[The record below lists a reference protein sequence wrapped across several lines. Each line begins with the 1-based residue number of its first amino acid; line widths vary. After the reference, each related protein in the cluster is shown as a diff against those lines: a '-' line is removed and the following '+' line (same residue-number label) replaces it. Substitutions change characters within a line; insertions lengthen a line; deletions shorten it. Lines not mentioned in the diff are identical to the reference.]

1 MIQLYIFVLTL
12 LDEETPLPV
21 NGECYPRAMCPSPP
35 PPILEPYENNHFN
48 DETDDEEIVAN
59 VINNHVAVIPEGNA
73 VRQHLLTI
81 TTNVNRD
88 TDELSKQEL
97 LDIKQ
102 HNAKVRK
109 LLFIEVK
116 RPGQSKY
123 ISYFNG
129 ASFAF
134 RKIVSKSKCLIKNL
148 SMYLY

>member
-1 MIQLYIFVLTL
+1 
-12 LDEETPLPV
+12 
-21 NGECYPRAMCPSPP
+21 MCPSPP
-35 PPILEPYENNHFN
+35 PPILEPYENHFN
-48 DETDDEEIVAN
+48 DETDEDEIMPN
-59 VINNHVAVIPEGNA
+59 DICNHIPVIQEGNG

-81 TTNVNRD
+81 TTNVDQDMN
-88 TDELSKQEL
+88 ELSKQEL

-123 ISYFNG
+123 TSYFIG

-134 RKIVSKSKCLIKNL
+134 
-148 SMYLY
+148 

>member
-1 MIQLYIFVLTL
+1 MFYYIC
-12 LDEETPLPV
+12 LDEETLLQI

-35 PPILEPYENNHFN
+35 PPILEPYENNFN
-48 DETDDEEIVAN
+48 DDTDDEEIVPEY
-59 VINNHVAVIPEGNA
+59 ISNHVPVIPEGNA

-81 TTNVNRD
+81 TANMNEEI
-88 TDELSKQEL
+88 DELSKQEL
-97 LDIKQ
+97 IDIKQ
-102 HNAKVRK
+102 HNSKVRK

-134 RKIVSKSKCLIKNL
+134 
-148 SMYLY
+148 

>member
-1 MIQLYIFVLTL
+1 
-12 LDEETPLPV
+12 
-21 NGECYPRAMCPSPP
+21 MCPSPP
-35 PPILEPYENNHFN
+35 PPILEPYENNFN
-48 DETDDEEIVAN
+48 DETDEDEIMPN
-59 VINNHVAVIPEGNA
+59 DICNHIPVIQDENT

-81 TTNVNRD
+81 TTNVNQD
-88 TDELSKQEL
+88 MDELSTQEL

-123 ISYFNG
+123 TSYFNG

-134 RKIVSKSKCLIKNL
+134 
-148 SMYLY
+148 

>member
-1 MIQLYIFVLTL
+1 MTFFLLII
-12 LDEETPLPV
+12 LDEETPIPV

-35 PPILEPYENNHFN
+35 PPILEPYENNFN
-48 DETDDEEIVAN
+48 DDTDDDEIMPN
-59 VINNHVAVIPEGNA
+59 DICNHVPVIPEGNA

-81 TTNVNRD
+81 TANMNQEI
-88 TDELSKQEL
+88 DELSKQEL

-123 ISYFNG
+123 NSYFNL

-134 RKIVSKSKCLIKNL
+134 
-148 SMYLY
+148 